1 MQKTLKK
8 VGEKVQVS
16 RVRFGRGEKCM
27 GHQPINE
34 AKLSGKLPGFLRD
47 NRGMTGLETA
57 IILIA
62 FVVVASVFAYT
73 VLSAGVFSA
82 QKGKEAIYGGLKKVS
97 EVLEPRGSTVAK
109 DTTTPGDS
117 KVDQVIFT
125 VALALGND
133 AVDFTPPTDANA
145 DGEPDAGSAHKTIIS
160 YIDERQYLSNLTW
173 TKTLLGF
180 GNSNNLLEANEQFE
194 ITVSLAKVATGA
206 NPLGADT
213 TFTLEVKPSHGSV
226 LNITRTTPGSIGAVV
241 QLY

>member
-1 MQKTLKK
+1 MGNSLKRFGDNTRK
-8 VGEKVQVS
+8 IQVG
-16 RVRFGRGEKCM
+16 FGRGEKCM
-27 GHQPINE
+27 KHQSIKE
-34 AKLSGKLPGFLRD
+34 AKLSGKLPGILRD
-47 NRGMTGLETA
+47 NRGITGLETA

-73 VLSAGVFSA
+73 VLSAGVFAS

-97 EVLEPRGSTVAK
+97 EVLEPRGSTIAK
-109 DTTTPGDS
+109 DTTAPADS

-133 AVDFTPPTDANA
+133 PVDFTPPTDVAS

-194 ITVSLAKVATGA
+194 ITVNLAKVATGT